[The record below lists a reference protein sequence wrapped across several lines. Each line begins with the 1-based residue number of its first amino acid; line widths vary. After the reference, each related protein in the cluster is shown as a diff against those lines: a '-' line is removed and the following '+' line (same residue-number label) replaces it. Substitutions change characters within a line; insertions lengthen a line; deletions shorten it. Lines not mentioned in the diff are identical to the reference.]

1 MAIDERPHDD
11 QPVPD
16 ERSSRDG
23 LERSR
28 HVSMRV
34 PIELFVRLEAL
45 AAERNES
52 VSQAARRLLS
62 SGLEPPGRDAFDAVI
77 STLLS
82 VRDQLA
88 HERPATASPHDGR
101 GSGRSASIRTV
112 DILNAKTDL
121 QRLISDV
128 GRGEEVV
135 ITHAGAPRARLVPV
149 TKPVDR
155 MPRN

>member
-1 MAIDERPHDD
+1 VAIDERPHHDRTKS
-11 QPVPD
+11 D
-16 ERSSRDG
+16 EPSSRDG
-23 LERSR
+23 PERSR

-34 PIELFVRLEAL
+34 PIELFVRLETL
-45 AAERNES
+45 ATERNES

-62 SGLEPPGRDAFDAVI
+62 SGLGPPGQDAFDAVI
-77 STLLS
+77 STLLA

-88 HERPATASPHDGR
+88 HDRPATATADDGR
-101 GSGRSASIRTV
+101 GVGRPASIRTV

-128 GRGEEVV
+128 ARGDEVV

-149 TKPVDR
+149 TRPDDR
-155 MPRN
+155 VPRT